1 MFQESQESYDENP
14 RKLQV
19 NSLTTA
25 GKARQLINVCFVY
38 VDLMSTIYQFNSRTE
53 MKEARMG
60 DTPEMIP
67 LFWCVH
73 HLVLFDEN
81 ISQNSDSYKEELRT
95 ILLTDLQISGNNRD

>member
-1 MFQESQESYDENP
+1 
-14 RKLQV
+14 
-19 NSLTTA
+19 
-25 GKARQLINVCFVY
+25 
-38 VDLMSTIYQFNSRTE
+38 
-53 MKEARMG
+53 MG

-67 LFWCVH
+67 LFWCAH